1 MSSRPFVIF
10 QYHITYLEDRG
21 TLEIEDYEQYAC
33 ADMVSE
39 FSHGSCLTAH
49 IDKNK
54 SLERVVCFQNDIR

>member
-1 MSSRPFVIF
+1 MQSTIVIF
-10 QYHITYLEDRG
+10 PVPYNILEDRG
-21 TLEIEDYEQYAC
+21 TLDIEDYEQYAF